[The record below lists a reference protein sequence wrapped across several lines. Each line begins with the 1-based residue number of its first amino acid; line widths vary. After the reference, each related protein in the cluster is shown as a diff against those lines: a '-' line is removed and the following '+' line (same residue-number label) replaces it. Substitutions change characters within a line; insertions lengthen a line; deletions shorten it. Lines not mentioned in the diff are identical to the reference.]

1 MTNSNGNSRLDRIEQ
16 NLEQLTQTVNQLAGA
31 AQSALM
37 LAQTNREALTQTER
51 MISRNTSAISRLDER
66 MEQFITQAEEDRRRM
81 DLMLQQAE
89 EDRRI
94 MRGIQ
99 TENRRILDH
108 LFGENNNQ

>member
-1 MTNSNGNSRLDRIEQ
+1 MTNSNGNTRLDRIEQ

-31 AQSALM
+31 AQ
-37 LAQTNREALTQTER
+37 TNREALAQTER
-51 MISRNTSAISRLDER
+51 MISRNTAAISRLDER
-66 MEQFITQAEEDRRRM
+66 MEQFINQAEEDRRRM
-81 DLMLQQAE
+81 DLMLQQAD

>member
-31 AQSALM
+31 AQTALT
-37 LAQTNREALTQTER
+37 LAQTNREALAQTER
-51 MISRNTSAISRLDER
+51 MISRNTAAISRLDER
-66 MEQFITQAEEDRRRM
+66 MEQFINQAEEDRRRM